1 MVRADASMG
10 DLMQDRLADLSLVVQ
25 AHEMAAEREP
35 TSCMICLAGPPACPV
50 EGQIPVAD
58 VRLLH
63 ERARQAQ
70 DIGKIHGPTVCD
82 GGLARLTAALWG
94 ASPPAGS

>member
-10 DLMQDRLADLSLVVQ
+10 DLMQDRLADLRLVVQ

-50 EGQIPVAD
+50 EGQFPVAD

-70 DIGKIHGPTVCD
+70 DIGKIHGPTVCVD
-82 GGLARLTAALWG
+82 ALIRLTTVLWG